1 MAKFKMKLNANNPIE
16 SSKTLKELIEE
27 HLNDCEVKGLSF
39 YTIRSYSDNARIILK
54 YLDGDLVLS
63 DITNQTIIQFIANI
77 KSTGVKPTTINN
89 RLRYLKALFNYAYDN
104 EYMNK
109 LKIKS
114 VKVDEENKNPL
125 TNEEVS
131 KLIKRPT
138 NNDYVEYRQ
147 WVIVNLILA
156 TGIRTRNVL
165 ELFVNDINL
174 KNGTLHLRLT
184 KSRKSQTIY
193 LTPSIIKILKE
204 WLRLTN
210 LKDQQPLFPTIYGEP
225 MSRYTYR
232 SAFDNYVDRRNVDC
246 SPHQLRHTFTKSLV
260 INNVNP
266 FIIKEMLGHSDISI
280 TQKYVKMF
288 GEDLQQATQ
297 GLDTLAQYQKNRIKL
312 GDSK

>member
-1 MAKFKMKLNANNPIE
+1 MKLNANNPLE
-16 SSKTLKELIEE
+16 SGKTLKELMDE
-27 HLNDCEVKGLSF
+27 HLGDCEVKGLSF
-39 YTIRSYSDNARIILK
+39 YTLKSYKDNARIVLK
-54 YLDGDLVLS
+54 YLDGNMNLS
-63 DITNQTIIQFIANI
+63 SITNQTINQLISEI

-104 EYMNK
+104 DYMSK

-125 TNEEVS
+125 NDDEVAR
-131 KLIKRPT
+131 LIKKPSSD
-138 NNDYVEYRQ
+138 DYVEYRQ

-165 ELFVNDINL
+165 ELFVSDVNF

-193 LTPSIIKILKE
+193 LTPSISKILKE

-210 LKDQQPLFPTIYGEP
+210 LKDQQPMFPTVYGET

-232 SAFDNYVDRRNVDC
+232 SAFDNYVDRRRVDC
-246 SPHQLRHTFTKSLV
+246 TPHQLSHTFTKSLV

-266 FIIKEMLGHSDISI
+266 FVIKEMLGHSDISV

-297 GLDTLAQYQKNRIKL
+297 GIDTLAQYQKSRIKL
-312 GDSK
+312 GGSK